1 MKNLNKSA
9 FIAVM
14 ALISY
19 TGFAT
24 AQAVSFDAISGNLGD
39 LVKDLKA
46 GGHGGPGGGFNHP
59 PKPPAPAPHNGGQGH
74 GDNGGNHNGPGYN
87 NGHNNPGN
95 HNGPG
100 NNNGWDNG
108 HNGNN
113 GWNNGHNGNNNGHWN
128 PQPGPW
134 NPQPNPWHPGPQ
146 PGPWNPQPNP
156 WNPGPQPGPA
166 NWHPHHNGHPDWNNN
181 DWSNNHWNQHG
192 PNHNAWW
199 NNYSFWWSNNVHPYS
214 MYRTVCDVTPG
225 ASAKGYIVERTM
237 PFYGRA
243 TFYYYNYF
251 DSLISVSNTVS
262 GVYSGGN
269 GTPVFDFRAPY
280 GADRCFMAITQ

>member
-59 PKPPAPAPHNGGQGH
+59 PKPSAPAPHHGGQGH
-74 GDNGGNHNGPGYN
+74 GDNGGNHNGPGYNNGHNNPGNHNGPGYN

-128 PQPGPW
+128 
-134 NPQPNPWHPGPQ
+134 PQ